1 MKHRLT
7 FAEAKLYIEET
18 QKFVPADYAVRFTLW
33 LLDQMSF
40 DDDGVTL
47 WIPDTAPDPFITYH

>member
-1 MKHRLT
+1 MRYRLT
-7 FAEAKLYIEET
+7 FEHASLYVKEARSH
-18 QKFVPADYAVRFTLW
+18 VPPEYGDRFALW

-47 WIPDTAPDPFITYH
+47 WIPDTAPAPFVTYH